1 MVRGEG
7 GGGWFALRVRMG
19 IGILEGYFGFSMKFP
34 MVLDDEEKMSHSETL
49 VQFTAR
55 FLGLARYAV

>member
-1 MVRGEG
+1 
-7 GGGWFALRVRMG
+7 MG